1 MLLVPLA
8 TGAVVGR
15 PVGDRIVSVLS
26 LAAVVLGLFCA
37 RTPLEAWLG
46 ISPSRAQNPREHRII
61 ILFIYIYASVSL
73 GALAILLWHIRFNGL
88 YLPGA
93 TAAAAFLVQ
102 AILKRRGRQ
111 NRMAA
116 QLVGSVGLT
125 ATAAAAYY
133 VASGRLDRTALVL
146 WATNWVFAA
155 NQIQYVQTRIHSAR
169 AATVNERLTQGRWF
183 ILGEFVTVLALALAW
198 RKGWLPSLALLA
210 FAPALLRGLAWFL
223 SSPTRLQIRRLGI
236 SELLHAVLFAALLI
250 AGFRIHDGCY
260 TLPRSGKASG
270 RVSAAGPN
278 WHSSNPARRSLRML
292 REGP

>member
-1 MLLVPLA
+1 MLLVTLA

-210 FAPALLRGLAWFL
+210 FAPALLRGLAWFF

-236 SELLHAVLFAALLI
+236 SELLHAALFAAILI
-250 AGFRIHDGCY
+250 VGFRING
-260 TLPRSGKASG
+260 
-270 RVSAAGPN
+270 
-278 WHSSNPARRSLRML
+278 
-292 REGP
+292 